1 MRTRLFAA
9 FTAAVIFATA
19 GVWGQQTQG
28 TPPPQEP
35 QRSSLV
41 FRTVANLIL
50 VNVDVRDKNGQPV
63 KNLKASDFQVL
74 EDGKPQ
80 EIQKFLFEEVAPTKA
95 IINATTLAAASK
107 NKGEVAITMAA
118 PKPAA
123 AAAAKPAETDDATKK
138 AIDADA
144 GPLTSD
150 EVAGHRI
157 WVLLFDTSSMQ
168 PDDVQR
174 AVDSAIKWSN
184 DRMSPSDLVA
194 VLTVS
199 SQVQALQDFTND
211 KTKVVASLKQLSAAD
226 GTASAATDVDASTMA
241 SDETTTTAAATD
253 ATVDE
258 SAQAIDSFNNDVRLR
273 AIKTVCERLKDIQQ
287 KKAMM
292 YWSAG
297 MQRNGTDNQVELRSM
312 EQSCNRANVA
322 IDTMDARGLQA
333 VPPGGTGRSGSRGGV
348 NAFNGRNVAS
358 QFTQLASQQETL
370 QAMAA
375 DTGGEAFVDSNDFGE
390 AFDKVE
396 KAISS
401 YYVLG
406 YSSTNPNMDG
416 RWRRIDVKLVPKI
429 DAKMDAKKGYY
440 ADRDF
445 THTAKEDREQQLLDQ
460 LDLPIPSTDVP
471 MFASAGYFREA
482 ASTQCGG
489 AMFGRGRGGPGG
501 FGGRPGG
508 PGGGNQTPAG
518 CFYVPVSI
526 VVPGDAVPP
535 QKDKATT
542 LDVRGYIRDERGMP
556 IATIKETLT
565 VPPASTDS
573 LAQKQVLY
581 QTGATMPPGRY
592 RMKVVMRE
600 NTSGQIGTDEII
612 INVPDLK
619 SDAVKVS
626 SVVLSTQ
633 LSSVPAGYK
642 TNNPLVQGG
651 VEIMPNLT
659 QIVNHDQKMYF
670 YYEVYDPTQ
679 EGATPAESHPQIR
692 TNLAFYRGKVKVF
705 ETPVVERTT
714 LDAADRKAAV
724 FRFVVPENS
733 LKTGFY
739 TCQVNIVDEAGGKFS
754 FPRLDMYVR

>member
-1 MRTRLFAA
+1 MIRRPPRSTLF
-9 FTAAVIFATA
+9 
-19 GVWGQQTQG
+19 
-28 TPPPQEP
+28 PY
-35 QRSSLV
+35 
-41 FRTVANLIL
+41 
-50 VNVDVRDKNGQPV
+50 
-63 KNLKASDFQVL
+63 
-74 EDGKPQ
+74 
-80 EIQKFLFEEVAPTKA
+80 
-95 IINATTLAAASK
+95 TTLFRS
-107 NKGEVAITMAA
+107 
-118 PKPAA
+118 
-123 AAAAKPAETDDATKK
+123 
-138 AIDADA
+138 
-144 GPLTSD
+144 
-150 EVAGHRI
+150 
-157 WVLLFDTSSMQ
+157 

-174 AVDSAIKWSN
+174 AVDSAIKWSS

-211 KTKVVASLKQLSAAD
+211 KTKVVASLKQLSAAY
-226 GTASAATDVDASTMA
+226 GTAPAATDVDATTMA

-482 ASTQCGG
+482 ASQQCGG

-518 CFYVPVSI
+518 CFY
-526 VVPGDAVPP
+526 
-535 QKDKATT
+535 
-542 LDVRGYIRDERGMP
+542 
-556 IATIKETLT
+556 
-565 VPPASTDS
+565 
-573 LAQKQVLY
+573 
-581 QTGATMPPGRY
+581 
-592 RMKVVMRE
+592 
-600 NTSGQIGTDEII
+600 
-612 INVPDLK
+612 
-619 SDAVKVS
+619 
-626 SVVLSTQ
+626 
-633 LSSVPAGYK
+633 
-642 TNNPLVQGG
+642 
-651 VEIMPNLT
+651 
-659 QIVNHDQKMYF
+659 
-670 YYEVYDPTQ
+670 
-679 EGATPAESHPQIR
+679 
-692 TNLAFYRGKVKVF
+692 
-705 ETPVVERTT
+705 
-714 LDAADRKAAV
+714 
-724 FRFVVPENS
+724 
-733 LKTGFY
+733 
-739 TCQVNIVDEAGGKFS
+739 
-754 FPRLDMYVR
+754 